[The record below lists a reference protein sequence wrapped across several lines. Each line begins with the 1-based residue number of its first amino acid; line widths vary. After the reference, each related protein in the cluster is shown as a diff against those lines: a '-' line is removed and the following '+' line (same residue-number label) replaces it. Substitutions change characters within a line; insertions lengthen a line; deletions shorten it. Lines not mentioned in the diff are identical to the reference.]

1 MPARAG
7 FIQPSRFCGCDMP
20 AVTKTPRN
28 HVYHWYQFSEVGF
41 RRFVPGRTVSEAH
54 SVFGMFR
61 SRTPEASGWRI
72 SCREAEQLGV
82 TGVEIVRVK

>member
-1 MPARAG
+1 MPAL
-7 FIQPSRFCGCDMP
+7 M
-20 AVTKTPRN
+20 KTPRN

-61 SRTPEASGWRI
+61 RRNPEAYDWRI

>member
-1 MPARAG
+1 MPAL
-7 FIQPSRFCGCDMP
+7 M
-20 AVTKTPRN
+20 KTPRN

-61 SRTPEASGWRI
+61 SRTPEACGWRI
-72 SCREAEQLGV
+72 SCREIVECGV
-82 TGVEIVRVK
+82 VGVEIVRVK

>member
-1 MPARAG
+1 
-7 FIQPSRFCGCDMP
+7 MP

-54 SVFGMFR
+54 SVFGNFR
-61 SRTPEASGWRI
+61 SRTPEASDWRI
-72 SCREAEQLGV
+72 SCREAVRDGV
-82 TGVEIVRVK
+82 NGVEIVRVK